1 MLNPDIKFNPKIFTE
16 KIKQI
21 SIRDGFGEGLVLAG
35 EMDERIVVL
44 CADVTESLRMNLF
57 KNRFPERFIEL
68 GIAEQN
74 MAGLA
79 SGLAA
84 AGKIPVMGSYAVFS
98 PGRNWEQI
106 RTTICYNQQKVVLVG
121 SHAGLNVGPDG
132 ASHQALEDIALMR
145 VLPNMAVV
153 CPADGLEARKAILK
167 AIDYPFS
174 VYIRLAREKS
184 PLITSEETPFEIGKS
199 QVFWSPSVIA
209 SEPAGERACT
219 PKCVTARR
227 RGNLI
232 DEQFS
237 GITIFACGYLVYK
250 ALEAAKELE
259 QEGILVTVIN
269 NSAIKPLDK
278 ETVLEWAKKSK
289 AIITLEEH
297 QIATGMGSAIAE
309 FLSENYP
316 LPIKFMGIND
326 TFGESGKAEELIE
339 KYELDKQAIKQTV
352 YDIIKVI

>member
-1 MLNPDIKFNPKIFTE
+1 MLSPLLKLNSDFE
-16 KIKQI
+16 KRKMK

-35 EMDERIVVL
+35 ELNKNVVAL
-44 CADVTESLRMNLF
+44 CADVTESLRMHLF
-57 KNRFPERFIEL
+57 RDRFPERFIEV

-74 MAGLA
+74 MAGIA

-84 AGKIPVMGSYAVFS
+84 TGKIPVIGTYAVFS

-106 RTTICYNQQKVVLVG
+106 RTTICYNEQKVILIG

-145 VLPNMAVV
+145 VLPNMTVI
-153 CPADGLEARKAILK
+153 CPADALEARKAILS
-167 AIDYPFS
+167 AVEYPNS
-174 VYIRLAREKS
+174 VYIRLTREKS
-184 PLITSEETPFEIGKS
+184 PVFTTEETSWEIGKS
-199 QVFWSPSVIA
+199 QALWIPK
-209 SEPAGERACT
+209 SE
-219 PKCVTARR
+219 
-227 RGNLI
+227 N
-232 DEQFS
+232 EQFS

-259 QEGILVTVIN
+259 QEGISITVIN

-278 ETVLEWAKKSK
+278 KTVLEWAKKSK

-297 QIATGMGSAIAE
+297 QIAGGMGSAISE

-316 LPIKFMGIND
+316 IPIHFMGIND
-326 TFGESGKAEELIE
+326 TFGESGEAEELIE
-339 KYELDKQAIKQTV
+339 KYGLGKEAIKQTV
-352 YDIIKVI
+352 FDTIKLIV

>member
-1 MLNPDIKFNPKIFTE
+1 MK
-16 KIKQI
+16 

-35 EMDERIVVL
+35 ELNKNVVAL
-44 CADVTESLRMNLF
+44 CADVTESIRMDLF
-57 KNRFPERFIEL
+57 KDRFPERFIEM

-74 MAGLA
+74 MAGVA

-84 AGKIPVMGSYAVFS
+84 TGKIPVMGTYAVFS

-106 RTTICYNQQKVVLVG
+106 RTTICYNEQKVILIG

-145 VLPNMAVV
+145 VLPNMTVI
-153 CPADGLEARKAILK
+153 CPADALEARKAILS
-167 AIDYPFS
+167 AVEYPNS
-174 VYIRLAREKS
+174 VYIRLTREKS
-184 PLITSEETPFEIGKS
+184 PVFTTEETSWEIGKS
-199 QVFWSPSVIA
+199 QALWIPK
-209 SEPAGERACT
+209 SE
-219 PKCVTARR
+219 
-227 RGNLI
+227 N
-232 DEQFS
+232 EQFS

-259 QEGILVTVIN
+259 QEGISITVIN

-278 ETVLEWAKKSK
+278 KTVLEWAKKSK

-297 QIATGMGSAIAE
+297 QVAGGMGSAIAE

-316 LPIKFMGIND
+316 LPIKFMGIKD
-326 TFGESGKAEELIE
+326 EF
-339 KYELDKQAIKQTV
+339 
-352 YDIIKVI
+352 

>member
-35 EMDERIVVL
+35 EMNEKVVAL
-44 CADVTESLRMNLF
+44 CADVTESLRIHLF
-57 KNRFPERFIEL
+57 RDRFPERFIEL

-74 MAGLA
+74 MAGVA

-84 AGKIPVMGSYAVFS
+84 SGKIPVMGTYAIFS

-106 RTTICYNQQKVVLVG
+106 RTTICYNKQKVILVG

-145 VLPNMAVV
+145 VLPNMAVI
-153 CPADGLEARKAILK
+153 CPADALEARKAILS
-167 AIDYPFS
+167 AIEYPNS
-174 VYIRLAREKS
+174 VYIRLPREKS
-184 PLITSEETPFEIGKS
+184 PVFTTEETSWKIGKS
-199 QVFWSPSVIA
+199 QALWL
-209 SEPAGERACT
+209 
-219 PKCVTARR
+219 PKE
-227 RGNLI
+227 G
-232 DEQFS
+232 EQFS

-259 QEGILVTVIN
+259 QEGISITVIN

-278 ETVLEWAKKSK
+278 EIILKWAKKSK

-297 QIATGMGSAIAE
+297 QVAGGMGSAIAE

-316 LPIKFMGIND
+316 LPIKFMGIKD
-326 TFGESGKAEELIE
+326 QFGQSGQAEELLT
-339 KYELDKQAIKQTV
+339 KYNLNKEAIKETV
-352 YDIIKVI
+352 KQIITNNK

>member
-1 MLNPDIKFNPKIFTE
+1 MLSPLLKLNSDFE
-16 KIKQI
+16 KRKMK

-35 EMDERIVVL
+35 ELNKNVVAL
-44 CADVTESLRMNLF
+44 CADVTESIRMDLF
-57 KNRFPERFIEL
+57 KDRFPERFIEM

-74 MAGLA
+74 MAGVA

-84 AGKIPVMGSYAVFS
+84 TGKIPVMGTYAVFS

-106 RTTICYNQQKVVLVG
+106 RTTICYNEQKVILIG

-145 VLPNMAVV
+145 VLPNMTVI
-153 CPADGLEARKAILK
+153 CPADALEARKAILS
-167 AIDYPFS
+167 AVEYPNS
-174 VYIRLAREKS
+174 VYIRLTREKS
-184 PLITSEETPFEIGKS
+184 PVFTTEETSWEIGKS
-199 QVFWSPSVIA
+199 QALWIPK
-209 SEPAGERACT
+209 SE
-219 PKCVTARR
+219 
-227 RGNLI
+227 N
-232 DEQFS
+232 EQFS

-259 QEGILVTVIN
+259 QEGISITVIN

-278 ETVLEWAKKSK
+278 KTVLEWAKKSK

-297 QIATGMGSAIAE
+297 QVAGGMGSAIAE

-316 LPIKFMGIND
+316 LPIKFMGMKD
-326 TFGESGKAEELIE
+326 EFGQSGQTEELIE
-339 KYELDKQAIKQTV
+339 KYGLGKEAIKQTV
-352 YDIIKVI
+352 FDTIKLIV

>member
-1 MLNPDIKFNPKIFTE
+1 MLNPDIKLNPKIFTE
-16 KIKQI
+16 EIEQI
-21 SIRDGFGEGLVLAG
+21 SPRDGFGEGLALAG
-35 EMDERIVVL
+35 EMDERIVAL

-74 MAGLA
+74 MAGIA

-84 AGKIPVMGSYAVFS
+84 AGKIPVIGTYAIFS

-106 RTTICYNQQKVVLVG
+106 RTTICYNQQKVILVG

-145 VLPNMAVV
+145 VLPHMAVI
-153 CPADGLEARKAILK
+153 CPADALEARKAILS
-167 AIDYPFS
+167 AVEYPNS
-174 VYIRLAREKS
+174 VYIRLPREKS
-184 PLITSEETPFEIGKS
+184 PVFTTEETSWEIGKS
-199 QVFWSPSVIA
+199 QALWIPK
-209 SEPAGERACT
+209 SE
-219 PKCVTARR
+219 
-227 RGNLI
+227 N
-232 DEQFS
+232 EQFS

-259 QEGILVTVIN
+259 QEGISITVIN

-278 ETVLEWAKKSK
+278 EIILKWAKKSK

-297 QIATGMGSAIAE
+297 QIAGGMGSAIAE

-316 LPIKFMGIND
+316 LPIKFMGIKD
-326 TFGESGKAEELIE
+326 EFGQSGQAEELIE
-339 KYELDKQAIKQTV
+339 KYGLGKEAIKETV
-352 YDIIKVI
+352 KEVLENS